1 MRFLIIDDDVAVL
14 ELVVHSLKKAGHMA
28 DQGAD
33 AAEGLRLAEADGYDA
48 IVLDPALLGGTSG
61 LAVLPQIRELGD
73 VTPVLLLSEKQAV
86 SDRVAGLRGGADD
99 YLTKPFAMPELL
111 ARLEALTRRTRTRLR
126 VADLEIDR
134 LSRIVTRRGQV
145 IELQPREFTLL
156 EAMVRHTGQVMTRAA
171 LLHEVWHTD
180 EAPTTNIVDVHVSR
194 LRQKVDQ
201 PFEPKLIHTVRGDG
215 YVLKA
220 GGAQPDPVSAPP

>member
-1 MRFLIIDDDVAVL
+1 MRFLIIDDDLAVL
-14 ELVVHSLKKAGHMA
+14 QSVVDNLVEAGHTA

-33 AAEGLRLAEADGYDA
+33 AIEGLRLAECDGYDA
-48 IVLDPALLGGTSG
+48 IVLDPALPGGANG
-61 LAVLPQIRELGD
+61 LAMLHQIRELGD
-73 VTPVLLLSEKQAV
+73 VTPVLILSEKQAV

-134 LSRIVTRRGQV
+134 LTRTVTRRGQA

-156 EAMVRHTGQVMTRAA
+156 EAMVRHAGQVMTRTM
-171 LLHEVWHTD
+171 LLHEVWQTD

-215 YVLKA
+215 YILKV
-220 GGAQPDPVSAPP
+220 G

>member
-1 MRFLIIDDDVAVL
+1 ML
-14 ELVVHSLKKAGHMA
+14 H
-28 DQGAD
+28 
-33 AAEGLRLAEADGYDA
+33 
-48 IVLDPALLGGTSG
+48 
-61 LAVLPQIRELGD
+61 QIRELGD
-73 VTPVLLLSEKQAV
+73 VTPVLILSEKQAV

-99 YLTKPFAMPELL
+99 YLTTPVAMPELL

-134 LSRIVTRRGQV
+134 LTRTVTRRGQA

-156 EAMVRHTGQVMTRAA
+156 EAMVRHAGQVMTRTM
-171 LLHEVWHTD
+171 LLHEVWQTD

-215 YVLKA
+215 YILKV
-220 GGAQPDPVSAPP
+220 G

>member
-145 IELQPREFTLL
+145 IDRKS
-156 EAMVRHTGQVMTRAA
+156 VV
-171 LLHEVWHTD
+171 
-180 EAPTTNIVDVHVSR
+180 
-194 LRQKVDQ
+194 
-201 PFEPKLIHTVRGDG
+201 
-215 YVLKA
+215 
-220 GGAQPDPVSAPP
+220 

>member
-1 MRFLIIDDDVAVL
+1 MRFLIIDDDPAVL
-14 ELVVHSLKKAGHMA
+14 QSVVDSLVEAGHTA

-33 AAEGLRLAEADGYDA
+33 AIEGLRLAECDGYDA
-48 IVLDPALLGGTSG
+48 IVLDPALPGGATG
-61 LAVLPQIRELGD
+61 LAMLHQIREFGD
-73 VTPVLLLSEKQAV
+73 MTPVLILSEKQAV

-134 LSRIVTRRGQV
+134 LARTVTRRGQA

-156 EAMVRHTGQVMTRAA
+156 EAMVRHAGQVMTRTM
-171 LLHEVWHTD
+171 LLHEVWQTD
-180 EAPTTNIVDVHVSR
+180 EVPTTNIVDVHVSR

-215 YVLKA
+215 YILKV
-220 GGAQPDPVSAPP
+220 G